1 MIGRR
6 LLFATAAGVAAALLA
21 PGSGAAAHPLGNF
34 SVNHAHALTISA
46 ARLVDHAVV
55 DYAEIPTA
63 QRIGDIDG
71 DGDGELSSIE
81 LERYGSVQCAA
92 LRDAMEVTVDAVT
105 VELGVDST
113 AYTRPE
119 GQAGLA
125 TGRLECTF
133 SADLPLDLARSA
145 SSTIVVADEFEADR
159 VGWRE
164 ITAVA
169 DGVALFDAPV
179 GTVSPTDA
187 LRSYPDDL
195 LADPLD
201 VRRVELQVGPLG
213 SAPAASTPQQ
223 GAVDTSARDASRNPI
238 ADLVR
243 PITRTSTTSSAG
255 NGSRGCGRARGGPV
269 DGARRIPCT
278 PARPRQDRVMA
289 AYIAGRQGTA
299 RDAVFVGMTVTPRTP
314 AVCCWWDSPS
324 RRAVRWPVNRSW
336 RCSAS

>member
-243 PITRTSTTSSAG
+243 PITRTFDDLVGRQRLTWVWACSRWPCRWCSAHPMHSCPATARPSWRRTSPA
-255 NGSRGCGRARGGPV
+255 GRA
-269 DGARRIPCT
+269 
-278 PARPRQDRVMA
+278 PREM
-289 AYIAGRQGTA
+289 
-299 RDAVFVGMTVTPRTP
+299 
-314 AVCCWWDSPS
+314 
-324 RRAVRWPVNRSW
+324 
-336 RCSAS
+336 RCSSG